1 MMLPTPSQLQAMPT
15 MELAAW
21 LLAIK
26 QVLDE
31 RAAALARD
39 ADEAVKAKCVVV
51 E

>member
-1 MMLPTPSQLQAMPT
+1 MKLPALAQLQAMPT

-26 QVLDE
+26 AVLDD
-31 RAAALARD
+31 RAAALERD
-39 ADEAVKAKCVVV
+39 ATEAAKAKCAVA